1 MKDFKIRCSA
11 IGKIMSALKTITKAE
26 QTKYNKLLIKCGQ
39 GSLSDA
45 DEAELNTIIDKVN
58 RLSSELPQSAKTYCR
73 EWFIEQLYGRRKE
86 IKSKYLTKGIE
97 GEDDAI
103 DLVID
108 YEGLGYNEKNEEY
121 RENEFLTGT
130 PDLIYDDLIIDVKC
144 SWSCFSF
151 PFFDTEVDNQDYYY
165 QLQGYMSLFDKP
177 NAMLSYALVDA
188 PRKLIEDEIYYQ
200 GKAAGGITQEIAD
213 RVEHDMTYSGIAP
226 KHRVK
231 SFKFERDD
239 SVIKEIQERV
249 KMCRLYISQLQE
261 EYL

>member
-26 QTKYNKLLIKCGQ
+26 QTKYDKLKAKVD
-39 GSLSDA
+39 GSLTPVEHSSLMEISIKA
-45 DEAELNTIIDKVN
+45 LK
-58 RLSSELPQSAKTYCR
+58 LSKELPQSAKTYCR

-108 YEGLGYNEKNEEY
+108 YEGLGYNEKNCEY

-151 PFFDTEVDNQDYYY
+151 PFFDTEVDNQDYFY
-165 QLQGYMSLFDKP
+165 QLQGYMSLFDKEH
-177 NAMLSYALVDA
+177 AMLSYALVDA
-188 PRKLIEDEIYYQ
+188 PQKLIEDAIYYK
-200 GKAAGGITQEIAD
+200 GKDQGGITQDIVDTVTA
-213 RVEHDMTYSGIAP
+213 DMTYSGIAP
-226 KHRVK
+226 KYRVK

-249 KMCRLYISQLQE
+249 KMCRIYIEQLKE

>member
-1 MKDFKIRCSA
+1 MKAFKIRCSA

-231 SFKFERDD
+231 SFRFERDD

-249 KMCRLYISQLQE
+249 KMCRVYIEQLKE